1 MGLAFGAGLNETNPA
16 GGVAEWLNAAV
27 LKTVEL
33 ARVPGVRIPP
43 PPPLWVFRKLHFY
56 LELFCSTVL
65 SAGII
70 LLAAQVVHRNS
81 VAFCATYGKF
91 GR

>member
-43 PPPLWVFRKLHFY
+43 PPPLWVFSKIQTRSKLHTNSLFY
-56 LELFCSTVL
+56 HNF
-65 SAGII
+65 
-70 LLAAQVVHRNS
+70 
-81 VAFCATYGKF
+81 
-91 GR
+91 